1 MAIFSASATPETEN
15 HATFLATLARRLPAG
30 LPLLALVD
38 ESAFIAR
45 FGHDTARLDS
55 RRTAWRRIL
64 GSRSDILPVFV
75 NLAADAQPAEVTG
88 QLESLLNAVPA

>member
-1 MAIFSASATPETEN
+1 M
-15 HATFLATLARRLPAG
+15 
-30 LPLLALVD
+30 D

-75 NLAADAQPAEVTG
+75 NLAADAQPADVTG